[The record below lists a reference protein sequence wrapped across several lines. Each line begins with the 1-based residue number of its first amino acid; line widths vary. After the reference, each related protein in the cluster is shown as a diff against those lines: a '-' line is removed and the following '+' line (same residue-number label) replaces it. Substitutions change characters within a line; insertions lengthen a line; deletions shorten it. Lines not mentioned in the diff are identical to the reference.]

1 MLIASLAVGNFL
13 DIVNTKMLS
22 DPELLLAIKELKAAE
37 TDLNISSN
45 FSLPYLTLSGNM
57 NANMEEVE
65 ALSTTPKI
73 SWNIWGMNVSISN
86 ELDALNWEW
95 KGFSIKVSANPNE
108 SILYPEKIA
117 KDRANLM
124 LKQWKVISL
133 KNSIVLDVF
142 SDIFDWW
149 IANSRKPL
157 LQKKLEIFQ
166 KNLKEMKTKSFSEE
180 ELLKKEKEILLIKK
194 EIANLNQSA
203 TKNFEES
210 DFLEALEIA
219 KKISNASC
227 SSLALRKDLKAYEL
241 LKIAYEEE
249 KKWLFLDDL
258 PELSLNLNYVEN
270 PPPGMDNW
278 SINLSFLWNVF
289 DRGEKNMEKLNTT
302 KTAEYYSLK
311 SKKTSEDIQEELESL
326 EQQMSSLE
334 LDLEIAKTERKI
346 SELEYDKT
354 KKAYEAGKATLEDLT
369 LQEIALSDCKMKEL
383 QITLNLLLLKMQYL
397 STCGIDLTELLEVGK

>member
-1 MLIASLAVGNFL
+1 MNKLFFLLMLIASLAVGNFL

-57 NANMEEVE
+57 NANLEEVE

-117 KDRANLM
+117 KDQANLM

-166 KNLKEMKTKSFSEE
+166 K
-180 ELLKKEKEILLIKK
+180 IL
-194 EIANLNQSA
+194 NM
-203 TKNFEES
+203 
-210 DFLEALEIA
+210 
-219 KKISNASC
+219 
-227 SSLALRKDLKAYEL
+227 
-241 LKIAYEEE
+241 
-249 KKWLFLDDL
+249 
-258 PELSLNLNYVEN
+258 
-270 PPPGMDNW
+270 PP
-278 SINLSFLWNVF
+278 
-289 DRGEKNMEKLNTT
+289 
-302 KTAEYYSLK
+302 
-311 SKKTSEDIQEELESL
+311 
-326 EQQMSSLE
+326 
-334 LDLEIAKTERKI
+334 
-346 SELEYDKT
+346 
-354 KKAYEAGKATLEDLT
+354 
-369 LQEIALSDCKMKEL
+369 
-383 QITLNLLLLKMQYL
+383 
-397 STCGIDLTELLEVGK
+397 